1 MKFRIILICCFF
13 SIFTNGIYSQDN
25 TFLSISHETNTIV
38 KVDESHSKL
47 SELTHILL
55 EPPDGRVYHGVQLMT
70 FDNDTRDP
78 IAGYLAA
85 LNDSTIQPAVR
96 GLFFSI
102 PGTRGP
108 AKSLSELSKFLKT
121 ADSVGFIPELSLF
134 LVSEVAED
142 SVIAVSDKYDW
153 VLDSIITICKQRG
166 KSMFLRIGGE
176 FNGSGEGW
184 NGGGYHPYLYVKM
197 FRKIV
202 DMFAARGFR
211 DSIATNWCYEPAA
224 ANDFD
229 SVDSRGARWYP
240 GDDYV
245 DWFGL
250 DVFNYKDFDQSLP
263 DYDHRGIT
271 NKGKSERFLAMARE
285 KGKPVFMSETSA
297 MEINISS
304 DEQDGINDWN
314 NWFAKF
320 WHFID
325 VHKEIKG
332 FAYINANWPIDAYP
346 TWGDARIQNS
356 PYVTQKYREEMKNPK
371 YIHLNQTEQIG
382 PWNNPLKIAL
392 SDDGINF
399 TNESIFQDS
408 AGVPCVIRW
417 KGDTLA
423 CVFQWF
429 RQPVNSPTWDKV
441 AVKFSYN
448 NGSTW
453 SQPKPLVFTNMPAN
467 YQRPFDPT
475 LVVLDDKTLHI
486 YFSSSDGMPKP
497 GMDSSINTY
506 SAVSSDG
513 INFEFEPGARFDNQ
527 SKKVIDPAVA
537 FFNDEWHYI
546 SPAGAPQEG
555 AYHATSGNGLD
566 FTEKAKISSDNFHNW
581 TGNFLVENDLEL
593 RFYGSGPN
601 IWFSKSDNGYDWSSY
616 TETNVKGGDPGIVKL
631 GDNKYM
637 MIYVGGGINPLNPP
651 EKVMLISPQNN
662 YLTNNSEIDLIWKKS
677 YPDVKSYHLQ
687 ISQTNRFGRYL
698 VNDSTITDTTYKFT
712 NLIADSSYFWRVS
725 ATNIAGSGPW
735 SDVWMFKRNRNV
747 SVDENEVIHGINIF
761 PNPAGDFI
769 EIDFNNESGFIA
781 SGNINIYN
789 LNGEKVLTVKNIKTE
804 SFKIDISKL
813 PTGVYF
819 IEIGDKKA
827 KFIKE

>member
-1 MKFRIILICCFF
+1 MRLRIILICCFF
-13 SIFTNGIYSQDN
+13 VIFTNEIFSQNNTLQSVSRVMNSKAKVNDSDIYSIQ
-25 TFLSISHETNTIV
+25 
-38 KVDESHSKL
+38 KVDESNSKL
-47 SELTHILL
+47 SEMIPTLL
-55 EPPDGRVYHGVQLMT
+55 EPPEGRVYHGVQLMT
-70 FDNDTRDP
+70 FDKDSGDP

-108 AKSLSELSKFLKT
+108 AKSLSELGKFLNT

-142 SVIAVSDKYDW
+142 SVIAESDKYDW
-153 VLDSIITICKQRG
+153 VLDSIITICKKRG

-176 FNGSGEGW
+176 FNGAGEGW

-202 DMFAARGFR
+202 DMFTAKGLR

-240 GDDYV
+240 GDDYI

-263 DYDHRGIT
+263 DYDNRGIT
-271 NKGKSERFLAMARE
+271 NKGKSERFLTMART

-297 MEINISS
+297 MDINISP

-314 NWFAKF
+314 NWFSKF

-371 YIHLNQTEQIG
+371 YIHL
-382 PWNNPLKIAL
+382 K
-392 SDDGINF
+392 S
-399 TNESIFQDS
+399 
-408 AGVPCVIRW
+408 
-417 KGDTLA
+417 
-423 CVFQWF
+423 
-429 RQPVNSPTWDKV
+429 
-441 AVKFSYN
+441 
-448 NGSTW
+448 GS
-453 SQPKPLVFTNMPAN
+453 
-467 YQRPFDPT
+467 
-475 LVVLDDKTLHI
+475 VVL
-486 YFSSSDGMPKP
+486 
-497 GMDSSINTY
+497 
-506 SAVSSDG
+506 
-513 INFEFEPGARFDNQ
+513 
-527 SKKVIDPAVA
+527 
-537 FFNDEWHYI
+537 
-546 SPAGAPQEG
+546 PQ
-555 AYHATSGNGLD
+555 L
-566 FTEKAKISSDNFHNW
+566 
-581 TGNFLVENDLEL
+581 
-593 RFYGSGPN
+593 
-601 IWFSKSDNGYDWSSY
+601 
-616 TETNVKGGDPGIVKL
+616 
-631 GDNKYM
+631 
-637 MIYVGGGINPLNPP
+637 P
-651 EKVMLISPQNN
+651 EKVILLFPPNN
-662 YLTNNSEIDLIWKKS
+662 HLTNNSEIDLIWQKS
-677 YPDVKSYHLQ
+677 FPDVKSYHLQ
-687 ISQTNRFGRYL
+687 ISQTNRFNRYL
-698 VNDSTITDTTYKFT
+698 VNDSTIADTTYKFA

-725 ATNIAGSGPW
+725 AKNISGSGPW

-747 SVDENEVIHGINIF
+747 SVDENHVINGIKIY
-761 PNPAGDFI
+761 PNPAGNFI
-769 EIDFNNESGFIA
+769 EIDFNNWTSPITSE
-781 SGNINIYN
+781 NIYIYN
-789 LNGEKVLTVKNIKTE
+789 LNGEMVFNTSIQNTDPIR
-804 SFKIDISKL
+804 IDISKL
-813 PTGVYF
+813 PTEVYF